1 MTKIS
6 DVAEKTGY
14 SITTISRAINDHPYV
29 SDKTKKKI
37 FDAMKELD
45 YYPNNVAQ
53 QLRGKGTK
61 LIGVIIS
68 FVINPFFTYLV
79 DAIEKAAYQVGYQI
93 VILQTLEEPERE
105 KKFIEMLKKRQLDG
119 LIMTSLDDDSPEVL
133 KLIEAGKIVVCNRY
147 LGEQNIPL
155 IHVDEK
161 KATYE
166 ATYYLLSKGH
176 RKIGYVT
183 GNRGSM
189 LPVDPRFEG
198 YVQALKEFDI
208 EPNSNYIFPRRLTI
222 SDGKSTLTDVL
233 SLGEERPDAL
243 LVISDEVASGILSQC
258 HLLNIKVP
266 ETLAIIGFDDQPIAE
281 ALYPGLTTVRQPIKE
296 MGEYVAALIIANI
309 EHREHPE
316 RPELNTKLII
326 RGTA

>member
-68 FVINPFFTYLV
+68 FVTNPFFTYLV

-233 SLGEERPDAL
+233 ALGEERPDAL

>member
-233 SLGEERPDAL
+233 ALGEERPDAL

-258 HLLNIKVP
+258 HLMNIKVP

>member
-37 FDAMKELD
+37 FDAMKKLD

-233 SLGEERPDAL
+233 ALGEERPDAL

>member
-1 MTKIS
+1 
-6 DVAEKTGY
+6 
-14 SITTISRAINDHPYV
+14 
-29 SDKTKKKI
+29 
-37 FDAMKELD
+37 
-45 YYPNNVAQ
+45 
-53 QLRGKGTK
+53 
-61 LIGVIIS
+61 
-68 FVINPFFTYLV
+68 
-79 DAIEKAAYQVGYQI
+79 
-93 VILQTLEEPERE
+93 
-105 KKFIEMLKKRQLDG
+105 MLKKRQLDG

-133 KLIEAGKIVVCNRY
+133 KFIEAGKIVVCNRY

-233 SLGEERPDAL
+233 ALGEERPDAL

>member
-233 SLGEERPDAL
+233 ALGEERPDAL

-266 ETLAIIGFDDQPIAE
+266 ETLALIGFDDQPIAE

>member
-233 SLGEERPDAL
+233 ALGEERPDAL

-326 RGTA
+326 RGTT

>member
-1 MTKIS
+1 
-6 DVAEKTGY
+6 
-14 SITTISRAINDHPYV
+14 
-29 SDKTKKKI
+29 
-37 FDAMKELD
+37 
-45 YYPNNVAQ
+45 
-53 QLRGKGTK
+53 
-61 LIGVIIS
+61 
-68 FVINPFFTYLV
+68 
-79 DAIEKAAYQVGYQI
+79 
-93 VILQTLEEPERE
+93 
-105 KKFIEMLKKRQLDG
+105 MLKIRQLDG

-208 EPNSNYIFPRRLTI
+208 EPNSNYVFPRRLTI

-233 SLGEERPDAL
+233 ALGEERPDAL

-258 HLLNIKVP
+258 HLLNIEVP

-281 ALYPGLTTVRQPIKE
+281 ALYPGLTTVKQPIKE

-309 EHREHPE
+309 EHRKQPE
-316 RPELNTKLII
+316 MPELNTKLII

>member
-166 ATYYLLSKGH
+166 TTYYLLSKGH

-233 SLGEERPDAL
+233 ALGEERPDAL

>member
-133 KLIEAGKIVVCNRY
+133 KLITEGKIVVCNRY

-233 SLGEERPDAL
+233 ALGEERPDAL
-243 LVISDEVASGILSQC
+243 LVISDVVASGILSQC

>member
-14 SITTISRAINDHPYV
+14 SITTISRAINDPPYV

-233 SLGEERPDAL
+233 ALGEERPDAL

>member
-1 MTKIS
+1 
-6 DVAEKTGY
+6 
-14 SITTISRAINDHPYV
+14 
-29 SDKTKKKI
+29 
-37 FDAMKELD
+37 

-233 SLGEERPDAL
+233 ALGEERPDAL

>member
-79 DAIEKAAYQVGYQI
+79 DAIEKAAYQIGYQI

-233 SLGEERPDAL
+233 ALGEERPDAL

>member
-105 KKFIEMLKKRQLDG
+105 KKIIEMLKKRQLDG

-233 SLGEERPDAL
+233 ALGEERPDAL

>member
-233 SLGEERPDAL
+233 ALGEERPDAL

-296 MGEYVAALIIANI
+296 MGEYVAALIITNI

-326 RGTA
+326 RGTT

>member
-166 ATYYLLSKGH
+166 ATSYLLSKGH

-233 SLGEERPDAL
+233 ALGEERPDAL

>member
-233 SLGEERPDAL
+233 ALGEERPDAL

-281 ALYPGLTTVRQPIKE
+281 VLYPGLTTVRQPIKE

>member
-233 SLGEERPDAL
+233 ALGEERPDAL

-316 RPELNTKLII
+316 KPELNTKLII

>member
-233 SLGEERPDAL
+233 ALGEERPDAL

-309 EHREHPE
+309 EHSEHPE

>member
-68 FVINPFFTYLV
+68 FVTNPFFTYLV

-105 KKFIEMLKKRQLDG
+105 KRFIEMLKKRQLDG

-133 KLIEAGKIVVCNRY
+133 KLIEAEKIVVCNRY

-155 IHVDEK
+155 IHIDEK

-189 LPVDPRFEG
+189 LAVDPRFKG
-198 YVQALKEFDI
+198 YVQALKEFGI
-208 EPNSNYIFPRRLTI
+208 EPNSDCVFPRRLTI

-233 SLGEERPDAL
+233 ALGEERPDAL

-258 HLLNIKVP
+258 HLLNIEVP

-281 ALYPGLTTVRQPIKE
+281 ALYPGLTTVKQPIKE

-309 EHREHPE
+309 EHRKQPE
-316 RPELNTKLII
+316 MPELNTKLII

>member
-133 KLIEAGKIVVCNRY
+133 KLIKAGKIVVCNRY

-222 SDGKSTLTDVL
+222 SDGKSTLTDIL
-233 SLGEERPDAL
+233 ALGEERPDAL

>member
-68 FVINPFFTYLV
+68 FVTNPFFTYLV

-105 KKFIEMLKKRQLDG
+105 KRFIEMLKKRQLDG
-119 LIMTSLDDDSPEVL
+119 LIMTSLYDDSPEVL

-155 IHVDEK
+155 IHIDEK

-189 LPVDPRFEG
+189 LAVDPRFKG
-198 YVQALKEFDI
+198 YVQALKEFGI
-208 EPNSNYIFPRRLTI
+208 EPNSDCVFPRRLTI

-233 SLGEERPDAL
+233 ALGEERPDAL

-258 HLLNIKVP
+258 HLLNIEVP

-281 ALYPGLTTVRQPIKE
+281 ALYPGLTTVKQPIKE

-309 EHREHPE
+309 EHRKQPE
-316 RPELNTKLII
+316 MPELNTKLII

>member
-68 FVINPFFTYLV
+68 FVTNPFFTYLV

-105 KKFIEMLKKRQLDG
+105 KRFIEMLKKRQLDG

-155 IHVDEK
+155 IHIDEK

-183 GNRGSM
+183 CNRGSM
-189 LPVDPRFEG
+189 LAVDPRFKG
-198 YVQALKEFDI
+198 YVQALKEFGI
-208 EPNSNYIFPRRLTI
+208 EPNSDCVFPRRLTI

-233 SLGEERPDAL
+233 ALGEERPDAL

-258 HLLNIKVP
+258 HLLNIEVP

-281 ALYPGLTTVRQPIKE
+281 ALYPGLTTVKQPIKE

-309 EHREHPE
+309 EHRKQPE
-316 RPELNTKLII
+316 MPELNTKLII

>member
-233 SLGEERPDAL
+233 ALGEERPDAL

>member
-61 LIGVIIS
+61 LIGVIIT
-68 FVINPFFTYLV
+68 FVTNPFFTYLV

-93 VILQTLEEPERE
+93 VVLQTLEEPERE

-119 LIMTSLDDDSPEVL
+119 LIMTSLDNDSHEVL
-133 KLIEAGKIVVCNRY
+133 DLIEAGKIVVCNRY
-147 LGEQNIPL
+147 LGKKQVPL
-155 IHVDEK
+155 IHIDEK

-166 ATYYLLSKGH
+166 ATYYLLSKGY
-176 RKIGYVT
+176 RKIAYVT
-183 GNRGSM
+183 GNRESRM
-189 LPVDPRFEG
+189 AFDPRFLG
-198 YVQALKEFDI
+198 YQQALHEFGMPERPD
-208 EPNSNYIFPRRLTI
+208 YLFMRRLTI
-222 SDGKSTLTDVL
+222 ADGKSTLTDIL
-233 SLGEERPDAL
+233 ALGEHKPDAA
-243 LVISDEVASGILSQC
+243 LVISDEVATGMLSQC
-258 HLLNIKVP
+258 HLLGIKVP
-266 ETLAIIGFDDQPIAE
+266 DSLAIIGFDDQPIAE
-281 ALYPGLTTVRQPIKE
+281 AIYPGLTTIRQPIKE
-296 MGEYVAALIIANI
+296 MGEYVAAVIIANI
-309 EHREHPE
+309 EHRPLPE
-316 RPELNTKLII
+316 APELATKLII

>member
-233 SLGEERPDAL
+233 ALGEERPDAL

-309 EHREHPE
+309 EHREHPK

>member
-93 VILQTLEEPERE
+93 VILQTLEEPGRE

-233 SLGEERPDAL
+233 ALGEERPDAL

>member
-233 SLGEERPDAL
+233 ALGEERPDAL

-316 RPELNTKLII
+316 RPDLNTKLII

>member
-176 RKIGYVT
+176 RKIGYVA

-233 SLGEERPDAL
+233 ALGEERPDAL

>member
-233 SLGEERPDAL
+233 ALGEERPDAL

-281 ALYPGLTTVRQPIKE
+281 ALYPGLTTVKQPIKE
-296 MGEYVAALIIANI
+296 MGEHVAALIIANI
-309 EHREHPE
+309 EHRKQPE
-316 RPELNTKLII
+316 MPELNTKLII

>member
-68 FVINPFFTYLV
+68 FVTNPFFTYLV

-105 KKFIEMLKKRQLDG
+105 QRFIEMLKKRQLDG

-133 KLIEAGKIVVCNRY
+133 KLITEGKIVVCNRY
-147 LGEQNIPL
+147 LGEQAIPL
-155 IHVDEK
+155 VHIDEE

-166 ATYYLLSKGH
+166 ATYYLLAKGY
-176 RKIGYVT
+176 RKIAYVT
-183 GNRGSM
+183 GNRASLM
-189 LPVDPRFEG
+189 AADPRFKG
-198 YVQALKEFDI
+198 YVKALKAFDI
-208 EPNSNYIFPRRLTI
+208 APNSDYVFPRRLTI

-233 SLGEERPDAL
+233 ALGEAQPDAL

-258 HLLNIKVP
+258 HLLNINVP

-296 MGEYVAALIIANI
+296 MGAYVAALIIANI
-309 EHREHPE
+309 EGREQPE
-316 RPELNTKLII
+316 KPELNTKLII

>member
-53 QLRGKGTK
+53 KLRGKGTK

-233 SLGEERPDAL
+233 ALGEERPDAL

>member
-45 YYPNNVAQ
+45 YYPNNIAQ

-233 SLGEERPDAL
+233 ALGEERPDAL

>member
-68 FVINPFFTYLV
+68 FVTNPFFTYLV

-105 KKFIEMLKKRQLDG
+105 KRFIEMLKKRQLDG

-208 EPNSNYIFPRRLTI
+208 EPNSNYVFPRRLTI

-281 ALYPGLTTVRQPIKE
+281 ALYPGLTTVKQPIKE

-309 EHREHPE
+309 EHRKQPE
-316 RPELNTKLII
+316 MPELNTKLII

>member
-198 YVQALKEFDI
+198 YVQAPKEFDI

-233 SLGEERPDAL
+233 ALGEERPDAL

>member
-208 EPNSNYIFPRRLTI
+208 EPNSNYVFPRRLTI

-233 SLGEERPDAL
+233 ALGEERPDAL

-281 ALYPGLTTVRQPIKE
+281 ALYPGLTTVKQPIKE

-309 EHREHPE
+309 EHRKQPE
-316 RPELNTKLII
+316 MPELNTKLII